1 MWLQKLPF
9 AVKLLLY
16 VLVIFLLG
24 TFLGAIISLIAEP
37 NSEEV
42 SGWCITTGIYSELL
56 SHWREASLLKE
67 RSA

>member
-42 SGWCITTGIYSELL
+42 SGWCITTGYILGVVITLAGGVSV
-56 SHWREASLLKE
+56 
-67 RSA
+67 